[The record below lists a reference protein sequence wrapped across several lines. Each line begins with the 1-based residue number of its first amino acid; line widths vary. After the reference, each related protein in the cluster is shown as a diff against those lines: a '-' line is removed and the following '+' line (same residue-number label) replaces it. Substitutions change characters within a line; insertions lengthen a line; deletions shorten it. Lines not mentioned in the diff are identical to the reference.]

1 MRGKAF
7 GAGTQFSVGG
17 RIELLKSG
25 EELNKP
31 IVRKMGM
38 RGREFD
44 PRSQNTDV
52 LIIRDWWKVKRD
64 RREGAGLLG

>member
-31 IVRKMGM
+31 TVRKMGM
-38 RGREFD
+38 TR
-44 PRSQNTDV
+44 
-52 LIIRDWWKVKRD
+52 KRI
-64 RREGAGLLG
+64 

>member
-1 MRGKAF
+1 VRGKAF
-7 GAGTQFSVGG
+7 GTRAQFTVGG

-38 RGREFD
+38 TR
-44 PRSQNTDV
+44 
-52 LIIRDWWKVKRD
+52 KRI
-64 RREGAGLLG
+64 

>member
-25 EELNKP
+25 EEVNKA
-31 IVRKMGM
+31 IVRKMSPTRKFILSLDLFWVR
-38 RGREFD
+38 RG
-44 PRSQNTDV
+44 
-52 LIIRDWWKVKRD
+52 
-64 RREGAGLLG
+64 

>member
-7 GAGTQFSVGG
+7 GTTAQFAVRG

-25 EELNKP
+25 EELNRT

-38 RGREFD
+38 TR
-44 PRSQNTDV
+44 
-52 LIIRDWWKVKRD
+52 KRI
-64 RREGAGLLG
+64 